1 MMLWLAAAEYH
12 YARPF
17 EQPLYGAWN
26 YWYFLMLPLCLAV
39 AIVYKAIRCS
49 EMKMVWREAAAAF
62 LWIVGGIILAGLL
75 LAGLVH
81 VI

>member
-1 MMLWLAAAEYH
+1 MMLLLAAAEYH
-12 YARPF
+12 YTRPF

-26 YWYFLMLPLCLAV
+26 YWYLLMLPLCLAV
-39 AIVYKAIRCS
+39 AIVYKSIRCYS
-49 EMKMVWREAAAAF
+49 MRMVPREAGITF
-62 LWIVGGIILAGLL
+62 LWIVGGIVGAALL